1 MDLKFS
7 RNALRMEPSAV
18 RNKLFDDPS
27 LITFAAGKPEQS
39 LFPTRELSELASWIL
54 INDGNLALQ
63 YDSTEGQEQL
73 REFIAERLM
82 GPSTHSSDVDGITLT
97 SGSQEGIE
105 IAGRL
110 FLNEGDGVVCENPSY
125 LGAFNA
131 FRPYGPRMI
140 PVNMDEDGL
149 CVDELE
155 ELLSNDN
162 GIRLIY
168 TIPDF
173 QNPTGI
179 TMSDDRR
186 KRVAELAARF
196 HVPVVE
202 DCPYSELVYEGN
214 RHPSIKSF
222 DKEGWVIHLGSFSKI
237 FCPGLRV
244 GWVCAHKEI
253 IERYVMAKQAT
264 NLQCGSLDERLALA
278 YLQSADIREHIYQLR
293 SAYRSRRDAMLSAL
307 EEYFPKD
314 VRYTHPQGGFFVWVR
329 LNEDINTKDLLPIA
343 AERAKIVYVPGEPF
357 YVKNAKTNYL
367 RLNYSFINEEMIET
381 GMRRFGKLLADTQ

>member
-1 MDLKFS
+1 MKYRFS

-39 LFPTRELSELASWIL
+39 LFPSSKLSELAAEIL
-54 INDGNLALQ
+54 KNDGKLALQ
-63 YDSTEGQEQL
+63 YGSTEGQLQL
-73 REFIAERLM
+73 REQISKQLM
-82 GPSTHSSDVDGITLT
+82 KPAGCCPDPDSITLT

-110 FLNEGDGVVCENPSY
+110 FLNEGDTVVCENPSY

-131 FRPYGPRMI
+131 FRPYGPRI
-140 PVNMDEDGL
+140 ISVEMDENGL

-155 ELLSNDN
+155 KLLMKDDS
-162 GIRLIY
+162 IRLIY

-179 TMSDDRR
+179 TMTDERR
-186 KRVAELAARF
+186 KKLAELAAKF
-196 HVPVVE
+196 QVPVIE
-202 DCPYSELVYEGN
+202 DCPYSDLVYEGH

-244 GWVCAHKEI
+244 GWVCAHPDI

-278 YLQSADIREHIYQLR
+278 YLQSTDINEHIGHLR
-293 SAYRSRRDAMLSAL
+293 GVYCSRRNAMLNAL
-307 EEYFPKD
+307 ENYFPEN
-314 VRYTHPQGGFFVWVR
+314 VSYTHPQGGFFVWVKID
-329 LNEDINTKDLLPIA
+329 ESIDTKELLAVA
-343 AERAKIVYVPGEPF
+343 AEKAKVVYVPGEPF
-357 YVKNAKTNYL
+357 FVQNAKKNYL
-367 RLNYSFINEEMIET
+367 RLNYSFIDEKAIDT
-381 GMRRFGKLLADTQ
+381 GLQRFGKLLANTQ